1 MRLFLSAASLIALS
15 VCSAYAADG
24 QDATTKALLDAA
36 KSEPAMT
43 VYAVT
48 GKIVDTAQAFS
59 KKYDL
64 NVTGKKVNEAG
75 QVELLIREHQAGTAL
90 GSVSLGADVATIA
103 AELAPK
109 NIVET
114 YLPDGLAEVLPESAK
129 NPLAFVNDAHV
140 WAYNSDV
147 YSACPVSNVWQLT
160 DPEWSQLVSLMDPL
174 EKPTYPDWFN
184 QLETHHDAAMAA
196 AYEAHYGKP
205 FDASQGSAT
214 EAWVKAFASNAPLV
228 ADSSG
233 VSGAIGAPGQ
243 EKPFFGIISVAKF
256 RDNKDKNYS
265 LTICPDMKPFSGVVY
280 PGLAVIASGTKS
292 PNTAKLFI
300 NYLLSQEGMEPQLAD
315 GKMPT
320 DPRIQMPAD
329 EPSKITSMMGQMMP
343 WDSAS
348 SASDLDRRQDW
359 QDIWR
364 INYRR

>member
-1 MRLFLSAASLIALS
+1 MRLFLSSVSLFALS
-15 VCSAYAADG
+15 VCGAYAADG
-24 QDATTKALLDAA
+24 QDAANQALLEAA

-48 GKIVDTAQAFS
+48 GKIVDTAQDFS
-59 KKYDL
+59 KKYGL
-64 NVTGKKVNEAG
+64 NVSGKKVNEAG
-75 QVELLIREHQAGTAL
+75 QVELLIRENQAGSVM

-103 AELAPK
+103 AELEPK

-114 YLPDGLAEVLPESAK
+114 YLPEGLAEVLPEAARK
-129 NPLAFVNDAHV
+129 PLAFVNDAHV
-140 WAYNSDV
+140 WAYNGDV
-147 YSACPVSNVWQLT
+147 FKSCPVTNIWQLT

-184 QLETHHDAAMAA
+184 QLETHHDAAMAE

-205 FDASQGSAT
+205 FDAGQGTAT
-214 EAWVKAFASNAPLV
+214 EAWVKAFAANGPLV

-243 EKPFFGIISVAKF
+243 DKPFFGIVSVAKF

-265 LTICPDMKPFSGVVY
+265 LTICPDMKPFSGLLY
-280 PGLAVIASGTKS
+280 PGLAVVATGTKS

-300 NYLLSQEGMEPQLAD
+300 NYLMSQEGMAPQLAD
-315 GKMPT
+315 GKTPT

-329 EPSKITSMMGQMMP
+329 EPSHISAMIGQMMP
-343 WDSAS
+343 WNYAS
-348 SASDLDRRQDW
+348 SSSDLDRRQDW

>member
-1 MRLFLSAASLIALS
+1 MRLFLASASLLTLS
-15 VCSAYAADG
+15 ICAAHADNG
-24 QDATTKALLDAA
+24 QEAAISALLEAA

-48 GKIVDTAQAFS
+48 GKIVDTAEAFS
-59 KKYDL
+59 KKYGL
-64 NVTGKKVNEAG
+64 NVAGKKVNEAG
-75 QVELLIREHQAGTAL
+75 QVELLIREHQAGGIL

-103 AELAPK
+103 AELAPR

-114 YLPDGLAEVLPESAK
+114 YLPDGLAEHLPEAAK

-140 WAYNSDV
+140 WTYNSEA
-147 YSACPVSNVWQLT
+147 YQTCPVSNVWQLT
-160 DPEWSQLVSLMDPL
+160 EPEWAQRVSLMDPL

-184 QLETHHDAAMAA
+184 QLETHHDAAMSE

-214 EAWVKAFASNAPLV
+214 EAWVKAFAANAPLV
-228 ADSSG
+228 ADSAG
-233 VSGAIGAPGQ
+233 VADSIGAPGQ
-243 EKPFFGIISVAKF
+243 EKPFFGIISVAKY

-265 LTICPDMKPFSGVVY
+265 LKICPDMKPFSGVLY

-300 NYLLSQEGMEPQLAD
+300 NYLLSQEGLEPQLID
-315 GKMPT
+315 GKAPT
-320 DPRIQMPAD
+320 DPRIRMPAD
-329 EPSKITSMMGQMMP
+329 EASNISSMTGQMMQ